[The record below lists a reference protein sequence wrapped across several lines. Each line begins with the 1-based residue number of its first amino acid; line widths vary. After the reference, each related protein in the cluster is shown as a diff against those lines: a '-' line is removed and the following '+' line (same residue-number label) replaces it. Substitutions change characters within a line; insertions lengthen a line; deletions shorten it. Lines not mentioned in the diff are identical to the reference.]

1 MGSGAAEPGAGFV
14 LPGGQTHGVF
24 GDVQAV
30 QGSVWQRGSHLG
42 AVVSLAAAGVQDG
55 PGFGTIALCG
65 LTDRLR
71 QRGVEACL
79 QKGPTRCHLLPGV
92 ARMEGALLGHRQQID
107 IALPGNIK
115 AVPLGAGP
123 LPGAQGEC
131 SPAGGAENIRH
142 KNASLRHN
150 NVVPSS
156 YPTKGNPSRRTGR
169 RSFG

>member
-1 MGSGAAEPGAGFV
+1 MNTDLTVGKAERVLWRFCIPLFGSILFQQ
-14 LPGGQTHGVF
+14 LYH
-24 GDVQAV
+24 
-30 QGSVWQRGSHLG
+30 
-42 AVVSLAAAGVQDG
+42 
-55 PGFGTIALCG
+55 IA
-65 LTDRLR
+65 DSW
-71 QRGVEACL
+71 
-79 QKGPTRCHLLPGV
+79 V
-92 ARMEGALLGHRQQID
+92 A
-107 IALPGNIK
+107 NIK